1 MRVAYIAPSTHHFDE
16 VFGEYNRGGGLSDIK
31 IYKNSY
37 NKRGGSLFGVLGRS
51 FKSAIPF
58 IKSLILPE
66 IGNFTKNL
74 MDDISQNISPKQS
87 IKSNLKKSVKNVGKK
102 IIRGG
107 NVLQKNKMNTKKNIK
122 KKVSSAGKKWKKKK
136 QVNKCG
142 FIKNDIFSNEK
153 YL

>member
-1 MRVAYIAPSTHHFDE
+1 
-16 VFGEYNRGGGLSDIK
+16 
-31 IYKNSY
+31 
-37 NKRGGSLFGVLGRS
+37 
-51 FKSAIPF
+51 
-58 IKSLILPE
+58 
-66 IGNFTKNL
+66 

-87 IKSNLKKSVKNVGKK
+87 IKSNLKKSVKNNGKK

-107 NVLQKNKMNTKKNIK
+107 NVMQKNKLNTRKNIK

-142 FIKNDIFSNEK
+142 FIKNYIFSNEK